1 MGVDFLFNAFYR
13 FGCFFKYEL
22 SMENIKIKREYKKR
36 LLLLKNKYYGKRCF
50 IIGNGPS
57 LTPNDLEQLKDEYC
71 FASNRIFY
79 IYNSTTWRP
88 TFYCAQDEDVF
99 KDISDKL
106 DDIISQSENIFF
118 VNYCK
123 KYTPAS
129 VISMDNVLFYNARRV
144 AAHKNRKFSKDITR
158 FVDGG
163 GAITY
168 AAMQIAVYLGF
179 KEIYL
184 LGVDHNYAASS
195 FKDGKI
201 SESDV
206 KNSYF
211 KGMPTNIKLS
221 KPNTDNTT
229 ISYIEARK
237 FADKHNIRIYNATRG
252 GRLEVFERKTLEDV
266 LEKDENEKINY

>member
-1 MGVDFLFNAFYR
+1 
-13 FGCFFKYEL
+13 
-22 SMENIKIKREYKKR
+22 MENINIKREYKKR

-57 LTPNDLEQLKDEYC
+57 LTSNDLEQLKDEYC

-79 IYNSTTWRP
+79 IYNNTTWRP

-106 DDIISQSENIFF
+106 DDIVPQSENTFF

-123 KYTPAS
+123 KYTPES

-144 AAHKNRKFSKDITR
+144 AAHKNRKFSQDITR

-168 AAMQIAVYLGF
+168 AAMQIAAYLGF

-184 LGVDHNYAASS
+184 LGVDHSYAASS

-211 KGMPTNIKLS
+211 KGLPTNIKLS

-229 ISYIEARK
+229 ISYIAARQ
-237 FADKHNIRIYNATRG
+237 FADRHNIRIYNATRG
-252 GRLEVFERKTLEDV
+252 GRLEVFERKTLEEV
-266 LEKDENEKINY
+266 LKKDENEKINH

>member
-1 MGVDFLFNAFYR
+1 MSINFLSNAFYR
-13 FGCFFKYEL
+13 FGYFIKYEL
-22 SMENIKIKREYKKR
+22 SIESIKIKREYKKR
-36 LLLLKNKYYGKRCF
+36 LSLLKNKYHGKRCF

-57 LTPNDLEQLKDEYC
+57 LTSNDLEQLKDEYC

-88 TFYCAQDEDVF
+88 AFYCSQDEDVF

-106 DDIISQSENIFF
+106 GGIVPQSENAFF
-118 VNYCK
+118 VSYCK
-123 KYTPAS
+123 KYTPES

-144 AAHKNRKFSKDITR
+144 AAHKNRKFSQDITR

-163 GAITY
+163 GTITY

-184 LGVDHNYAASS
+184 LGVDHSYAASS

-221 KPNTDNTT
+221 KPNTDNAT
-229 ISYIEARK
+229 ISYIAARQ
-237 FADKHNIRIYNATRG
+237 FADRHNIRIYNATRG
-252 GRLEVFERKTLEDV
+252 GRLEVFERRTLEEV
-266 LEKDENEKINY
+266 LKEENEKINH

>member
-1 MGVDFLFNAFYR
+1 MPNNSFINALYR
-13 FGCFFKYEL
+13 FGYYIKYEL
-22 SMENIKIKREYKKR
+22 TLESFGIRHNYKKK
-36 LLLLKNKYYGKRCF
+36 LLQLKDKYKGKRCF

-57 LTPNDLEQLKDEYC
+57 LTPDDLELLKNEYC

-88 TFYCAQDEDVF
+88 SFYCAQDEDVF

-106 DDIISQSENIFF
+106 IDIVPQSQNVFF
-118 VNYCK
+118 VDYCK
-123 KYTPAS
+123 KYAPQS
-129 VISMDNVLFYNARRV
+129 VISKDNVFFYKARRV
-144 AAHKNRKFSKDITR
+144 AAHNKRKFSQDITK

-168 AAMQIAVYLGF
+168 AAMQIAKYMGF
-179 KEIYL
+179 EEIYL
-184 LGVDHNYAASS
+184 LGVDHSYAASS
-195 FKDGKI
+195 YKDGMI

-211 KGMPTNIKLS
+211 KGMPSNIKLS

-229 ISYIEARK
+229 ISYIAARE
-237 FADKHNIRIYNATRG
+237 FADEHNIKIYNATRG
-252 GRLEVFERKTLEDV
+252 GRLEVFERKILEEV
-266 LEKDENEKINY
+266 LKNGNEKTNH